1 MQDAAFD
8 RSEAVPAEL
17 SPDAIRTQLERILA
31 SRPFAGSDRL
41 KRFLRFV
48 VERTLAGD
56 AAGLKEY
63 AIGTQVYDRGE
74 SFDPRA
80 DGIVRTEAS
89 RLRARLETYYSE
101 LGQHDE
107 IRIDLPKGG
116 YVPAFCRV
124 TASSHPS
131 AHVPSRSV
139 HRLWAWASGSA
150 IVAIGAIAW
159 LYFGAGV
166 SRPDL
171 PRRDWLLIATFDN
184 RTNEPLLT
192 GTLELSL
199 EMELSRS
206 SFVNV
211 VPRARVEDT
220 LRLMKTPVDS
230 PLPPAVAR
238 EVAIRDGGIPAVVA
252 GTITKVGSTYE
263 LGLNLMS
270 ADGAALAAHGAR
282 ASTPDA
288 LLAEIREAARWLRR
302 SLGERSSDLP
312 SGASLEP
319 VTTPSLQAL
328 RFFSQGMVE
337 INRRQW
343 APAEAML
350 KLAVAED
357 PEFASA
363 YVYLMHAVRNQAKPD
378 SEWRGYLVRARE
390 LAPQVSE
397 RERLFILGST
407 HGLDGD
413 VDGAVAFYEALLRT
427 YPNDHWAL
435 NNLAGL
441 LRQRDP
447 ARALVLLAHK
457 ADLRPNDLNDNLNVA
472 GLIGRQDGH
481 FGNAERFVSRARR
494 IASGTDEMYRV
505 DTLLAFE
512 PWMRGDMAAVRET
525 FKRLAGA
532 PHLRDQA
539 FLVSV
544 ALPAMGLGMLKFAE
558 AHLVADVR
566 PAVVGRW
573 RPWIA
578 AARGDQKA
586 FRRYALV
593 AAGTPASPLSVIVL
607 TRAGYLKEAHQMLS
621 ASATAPGLVGLDSRS
636 IDGIWQVVR
645 GEIALASGQS
655 DDALALFKEGSRLLV
670 GSDVTNPLTRPPLSE
685 IFLASESGA
694 RILMSRDQ
702 LEEARDFLKVAVAE
716 RATAYSELLYLWVR
730 CAKRLE
736 GLERGLGNTK
746 AADELDRQLRAL
758 LADAD
763 PDFRLDSDWAPDA
776 PAAPAAGRKASR
788 GASNR

>member
-1 MQDAAFD
+1 
-8 RSEAVPAEL
+8 L
-17 SPDAIRTQLERILA
+17 
-31 SRPFAGSDRL
+31 
-41 KRFLRFV
+41 
-48 VERTLAGD
+48 
-56 AAGLKEY
+56 
-63 AIGTQVYDRGE
+63 
-74 SFDPRA
+74 
-80 DGIVRTEAS
+80 
-89 RLRARLETYYSE
+89 
-101 LGQHDE
+101 
-107 IRIDLPKGG
+107 
-116 YVPAFCRV
+116 
-124 TASSHPS
+124 
-131 AHVPSRSV
+131 
-139 HRLWAWASGSA
+139 WASGSA
-150 IVAIGAIAW
+150 IIAIGAVAW
-159 LYFGAGV
+159 LYLGAGV
-166 SRPDL
+166 SRPDP

-184 RTNEPLLT
+184 RTNEPLLI
-192 GTLELSL
+192 GTLEVSL

-220 LRLMKTPVDS
+220 LRLMKKPLDS
-230 PLPPAVAR
+230 PLPQAVAR
-238 EVAIRDGGIPAVVA
+238 EVAIRDGGIPALVA

-263 LGLNLMS
+263 LALNLMS

-288 LLAEIREAARWLRR
+288 LLTEIREAARWLRR

-312 SGASLEP
+312 SGASLEA

-328 RFFSQGMVE
+328 RFFSEGMVG
-337 INRRQW
+337 INSQQW
-343 APAEAML
+343 AQAEAML

-363 YVYLMHAVRNQAKPD
+363 YVYLMHAVRNQRKPESE
-378 SEWRGYLVRARE
+378 SEWRGYLARARE

-407 HGLDGD
+407 HALDGD

-427 YPNDHWAL
+427 YPNDYWAL
-435 NNLAGL
+435 NNLAPL
-441 LRQRDP
+441 LAQRDP
-447 ARALVLLAHK
+447 ARALVLLARK
-457 ADLRPNDLNDNLNVA
+457 VDLRPNDLGDNLNVA
-472 GLIGRQDGH
+472 RLIGRRDGH

-494 IASGTDEMYRV
+494 IAAETEAIYRV

-512 PWMRGDMAAVRET
+512 QWMRGDIAAVRET
-525 FKRLAGA
+525 YKRLAGT
-532 PHLRDQA
+532 PHLHDQA

-593 AAGTPASPLSVIVL
+593 AAGTPANPLSVIVL
-607 TRAGYLKEAHQMLS
+607 TRAGYLNEAHQMLS
-621 ASATAPGLVGLDSRS
+621 ASATAPGLGGLDSRS
-636 IDGIWQVVR
+636 IDGIWQVAK

-655 DDALALFKEGSRLLV
+655 DDALALFKEGSRLIV
-670 GSDVTNPLTRPPLSE
+670 GSDLPNRWPGPPLSE
-685 IFLASESGA
+685 VFVASESGA
-694 RILMSRDQ
+694 RILMARGQ
-702 LEEARDFLKVAVAE
+702 LEEARDLLKVAVAE
-716 RATAYSELLYLWVR
+716 RATAYSEQLYLWVR

-736 GLERGLGNTK
+736 GLERRLGNTK
-746 AADELDRQLRAL
+746 AADELDRQLTVL

-763 PDFRLDSDWAPDA
+763 PDFRLDSDWVPDA
-776 PAAPAAGRKASR
+776 PAAPVARRTAPR